1 MYICGQTGL
10 EVQLG
15 RAGSQGSSRGCPN
28 KLHSV
33 ESTVGDAWQWRDL
46 GAGTLHPILGRL
58 RPGLGGPWTGAR
70 TVHPIWFCLE
80 AGGGEALCEQRL
92 CS

>member
-15 RAGSQGSSRGCPN
+15 RAGGQGSSRGCPN

-33 ESTVGDAWQWRDL
+33 ESTVGGAWPWRDL
-46 GAGTLHPILGRL
+46 GAWTLSDAPSWASPSHL
-58 RPGLGGPWTGAR
+58 REAEVWAPWSLDR
-70 TVHPIWFCLE
+70 C
-80 AGGGEALCEQRL
+80 
-92 CS
+92 